1 LNSTHCQGKHH
12 EKFNA
17 SIAFAALLLSGT
29 AFAGSVQP
37 VAGEAPWF
45 NAPVQAASSV
55 QRQDVQADAAR
66 HLPVAGEM
74 APRAPRCP
82 ARLTRAEVRQATRD
96 AIAKGYAAGHGR
108 NRLIAFSDPRKP
120 RAGVFCW
127 VFSVGLTA
135 RRAPPR
141 RPARPGP

>member
-74 APRAPRCP
+74 APRRP
-82 ARLTRAEVRQATRD
+82 AVPSTLTRAEVRQATRD
-96 AIAKGYAAGHGR
+96 AIAKGYAAV
-108 NRLIAFSDPRKP
+108 P
-120 RAGVFCW
+120 RAKSPDCLQRSAKTPGRGFFVGCSAW
-127 VFSVGLTA
+127 V
-135 RRAPPR
+135 
-141 RPARPGP
+141 